1 MGKPRGKA
9 TDPLIQAKDSET
21 LLLLLGRKSH
31 VHVPTADEDF
41 RAWGDSRSIPRS
53 MSALERNPQV
63 PAPAGSQC
71 EESRPYK
78 VMRKEADIHKAC
90 SDFRDP
96 SANS

>member
-1 MGKPRGKA
+1 M
-9 TDPLIQAKDSET
+9 T
-21 LLLLLGRKSH
+21 LLLQFGKKAH
-31 VHVPTADEDF
+31 VHDLTRDDDWFP
-41 RAWGDSRSIPRS
+41 WGDSRRTPRS